1 MEEKLN
7 VIDSTTE
14 LLQYFNGS
22 TVITQADRTY
32 TAATI
37 GAGLV
42 VGDIVVISGAAN
54 SASNGTFVLSSVA
67 SGAVIVAGPAI
78 GADETATVTF
88 NQEYIGEWKEV
99 SRFAV
104 LPTTIT
110 CTGNASLKIDQSGD
124 GHNVDITST
133 TAITGGTAA
142 TAAPAVALPYARLR
156 VTNNGA
162 DQTTLRAYMCGRTG
176 T

>member
-22 TVITQADRTY
+22 TVITQADSTY
-32 TAATI
+32 TATGI
-37 GAGLV
+37 GTGLS
-42 VGDIVVISGAAN
+42 VGDIVVISGAGQ
-54 SASNGTFVLSSVA
+54 SGSNGTFVLTAVA
-67 SGAVIVAGPAI
+67 SGAITVAGTI
-78 GADETATVTF
+78 GTNETATVTI
-88 NQEYIGEWKEV
+88 NQEYTGEWKEV
-99 SRFAV
+99 RNFAV
-104 LPTTIT
+104 VVTTIT
-110 CTGNASLKIDQSGD
+110 STGSASLKIDQSGN
-124 GHNVDITST
+124 GYTVDITTT

-142 TAAPAVALPYARLR
+142 TASLAVALPFARLR